1 MADENRPTH
10 HGPDNC
16 NNGLSGGQ
24 IALIILSCLL
34 IIGIIAA
41 LIAWLVQSRNKSKS
55 SSKQNIVQIGETVP
69 QNNIQQTQNATNQ
82 KAPNTNQQAAP
93 IMQNNIAQPV
103 AQNNPVSAGTT
114 INQQELIANV
124 VASATP
130 QIMNSMAQFAAQEV
144 EKEKQSEIAVPNTK
158 PETKKEET
166 IQEKTNE
173 DNVQETQTKE
183 EKLTKKRMKYKKK
196 KNQFQMIQIKNL
208 LPKNRL
214 VKLPIEIQQ
223 HQYLK
228 MKQNLHFLLTLRI
241 AGKILKD

>member
-166 IQEKTNE
+166 IQ
-173 DNVQETQTKE
+173 
-183 EKLTKKRMKYKKK
+183 KKRMKYKKK